1 MFIATNVYGWTQL
14 ARAAG
19 QEFDRAAAMA
29 QARAAGLTGWEDAFR
44 SAAEV
49 AAVAADAEAA
59 GLSMRSA
66 YVFGAF
72 HEEALAAQSSDAA
85 LAICDAA
92 LPHGV
97 TRFISN
103 PDPLPGGTP
112 KTDAQLRIQSRALEA
127 LGQAIRARGGALLYH
142 THAPEMQMA
151 AREFH
156 HMMAATDPAALS
168 LCLDI
173 HWVYRGAGD
182 SMVALED
189 IIRLYAPRIG
199 ELHLRQ
205 SKGGIWDETLGEGDI
220 GLATVATML
229 ADRGVRP
236 LLTLEHAYEEG
247 TPSTMDPVSAHAAS
261 VATTTRLFGAIA
273 A

>member
-19 QEFDRAAAMA
+19 RDYDRPAAMA

-44 SAAEV
+44 SAAD
-49 AAVAADAEAA
+49 AAPVAADAAAA
-59 GLSMRSA
+59 GLTMRSA

-72 HEEALAAQSSDAA
+72 HEEALAQKSADTA
-85 LAICDAA
+85 LAICDAL

-112 KTDAQLRIQSRALEA
+112 KTDAQLRTQSKALET
-127 LGQAIRARGGALLYH
+127 LGHAFRARGAELLYH
-142 THAPEMQMA
+142 THAPEMQAA

-156 HMMAATDPAALS
+156 HMLTATDPAALS
-168 LCLDI
+168 LCLDL
-173 HWVYRGAGD
+173 HWVYRGAGN

-189 IIRLYAPRIG
+189 IIRLYAPRIS

-205 SKGGIWDETLGEGDI
+205 SRNGIWDETLGEGDI
-220 GLATVATML
+220 DLATVAAML
-229 ADRGVRP
+229 TERGVKP
-236 LLTLEHAYEEG
+236 LLTLEHAYEDG
-247 TPSTMDPVSAHAAS
+247 TPRTMEPVAAHAAS
-261 VATTTRLFGAIA
+261 VATITRLFGAIA

>member
-19 QEFDRAAAMA
+19 RDFDRAAAMA
-29 QARAAGLTGWEDAFR
+29 DARAAGLTGWEDAFR
-44 SAAEV
+44 SAEQV
-49 AAVAADAEAA
+49 APVAGDAAAA
-59 GLSMRSA
+59 GLTMRSA

-72 HEEALAAQSSDAA
+72 HDETLAAASSATA
-85 LAICDAA
+85 LAICDAL

-103 PDPLPGGTP
+103 PDPLPGGAV
-112 KTDAQLRIQSRALEA
+112 KSDAQLRIQASTVQA
-127 LGQAIRARGGALLYH
+127 LGQAIRARGGELLYH
-142 THAPEMQMA
+142 THAPEMQAA

-173 HWVYRGAGD
+173 HWVYRGAGN

-189 IIRLYAPRIG
+189 IIRLYAPRVS

-205 SKGGIWDETLGEGDI
+205 SKNGIWDETLGDGDI
-220 GLATVATML
+220 DLATVATML

-236 LLTLEHAYEEG
+236 LMTLEHAYEDG
-247 TPSTMDPVSAHAAS
+247 TPTTMDPVAAHAAS
-261 VATTTRLFGAIA
+261 VATIARHFGAIA

>member
-19 QEFDRAAAMA
+19 RDFDRAAAMA

-44 SAAEV
+44 TPDQV
-49 AAVAADAEAA
+49 APVAADAAAA
-59 GLSMRSA
+59 GLTMRSA

-72 HEEALAAQSSDAA
+72 HEEALAVASTETA
-85 LAICDAA
+85 LAICDA
-92 LPHGV
+92 LIPHGV

-103 PDPLPGGTP
+103 PDPLPGGAP
-112 KTDAQLRIQSRALEA
+112 KTDAQLRIQSRMVEA
-127 LGQAIRARGGALLYH
+127 LGRAIRSRGGALLYH
-142 THAPEMQMA
+142 THSPEMQAA

-173 HWVYRGAGD
+173 HWVYRGAGN

-189 IIRLYAPRIG
+189 IIRLYAARVS

-205 SKGGIWDETLGEGDI
+205 SKGGVWDETLGEGDI
-220 GLATVATML
+220 DLGTVAAML
-229 ADRGVRP
+229 AERGAKP
-236 LLTLEHAYEEG
+236 LLVLEHAYEDG
-247 TPSTMDPVSAHAAS
+247 TPSTMNPVDAHAAS
-261 VATTTRLFGAIA
+261 VATITRLFGAIGA
-273 A
+273 